1 MICLTNME
9 SLREVIIEC
18 LPKRIVKHGD
28 VSEMMR
34 IEKPQLYASVHPFIC
49 NTIYFLAPPTQM
61 PLSSLCYSISLY
73 NADLVFYTQSHMH
86 ALCLCF
92 LSILIHPFTLT
103 IKLSNIKILN
113 YFVQQIKY

>member
-86 ALCLCF
+86 ALWF
-92 LSILIHPFTLT
+92 VFFININTPFYTYHKT
-103 IKLSNIKILN
+103 FKNQNIELFCTTN
-113 YFVQQIKY
+113 